1 MSTRKRVIIWCGIIA
16 IALGIAYVFK
26 FWPFASREPRQAID
40 IENGTGKSVS
50 APEPMKNTGPVS
62 PISGLPC
69 DNWNRRPVAVMQPAD
84 VQTRPPA
91 GFSQADMVF
100 EMPTPASDVMVTRLM
115 GVYLCNTP
123 EDIGSI
129 RSTRHDFIAMA
140 GGLNAVFV
148 GWGGSAFALHKLNEG
163 VIDNIDCNGQGGKK
177 APECCYRKPLG
188 QDGLNRVEDTGY
200 VKGEKIFACAG
211 EFGYMGKPNTF
222 SGYPHQE
229 EAKSEVRPRGGHL
242 RVGYPTSA
250 EAEYDYDPSTN
261 SYLRT
266 WGGVP
271 DTDRNTKSR
280 VAPKNV
286 VVMTAANE
294 QIMSQV
300 DYSNRPQDPWSGLE
314 DWEKNGPRNISG
326 RYNNLQIG
334 DPWFDT
340 LDSGDAKFY
349 FNGEEYLGTWKKD
362 KSSLSNKLTFFDR
375 SGKEILFVPGQIWVN
390 VVVPGMQVEWTPQA

>member
-1 MSTRKRVIIWCGIIA
+1 MSSGKKIGLI
-16 IALGIAYVFK
+16 LGVLCVAVGGGYYFK
-26 FWPFASREPRQAID
+26 LWPFASREPRQAIE
-40 IENGTGKSVS
+40 IENGKSV
-50 APEPMKNTGPVS
+50 ANNEPEPMKNTGPVS
-62 PISGLPC
+62 PITGVAC
-69 DNWNRRPVAVMQPAD
+69 EHWNRRPVAVMQPAD

-100 EMPTPASDVMVTRLM
+100 EMPTPASNVMVTRLM

-200 VKGEKIFACAG
+200 VKGEKIFSCAKD
-211 EFGYMGKPNTF
+211 FGYMDTPNTF
-222 SGYPHQE
+222 AGYLHQE
-229 EAKSEVRPRGGHL
+229 DASSESRPNGGHL

-250 EAEYDYDPSTN
+250 EAEYDYDPTTN
-261 SYLRT
+261 SYLRP
-266 WGGVP
+266 WGGLP
-271 DTDRNTKSR
+271 DTDRNTKER

-286 VVMTAANE
+286 VVMTAENE
-294 QIMSQV
+294 QIMNQI

-314 DWEKNGPRNISG
+314 DWEKTGPKNISG

-340 LDSGDAKFY
+340 LDKGDAKFY
-349 FNGEEYLGTWKKD
+349 LNGKEYVGTWKKD
-362 KSSLSNKLTFFDR
+362 KSSLASKLTFFDQ
-375 SGKEILFVPGQIWVN
+375 SGKEILFVPGQIWVD
-390 VVVPGMQVEWTPQA
+390 VVVPGMAVEWTPQT